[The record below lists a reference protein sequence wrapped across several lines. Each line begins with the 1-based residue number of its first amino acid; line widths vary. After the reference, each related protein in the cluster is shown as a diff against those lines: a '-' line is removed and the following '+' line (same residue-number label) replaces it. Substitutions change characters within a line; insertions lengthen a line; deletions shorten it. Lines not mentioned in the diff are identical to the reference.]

1 MQGRWDIRM
10 ETQQRISD
18 TDWNDQYRFLEL
30 DPEKWI
36 QTQALCG
43 WGDMFQK
50 LPCLSLFAGPFG
62 KSPRL
67 LFQKQFLSSF

>member
-1 MQGRWDIRM
+1 MQGWWDIHM
-10 ETQQRISD
+10 ETQQHISD

-36 QTQALCG
+36 QTQVLCG
-43 WGDMFQK
+43 WGDMLQK
-50 LPCLSLFAGPFG
+50 LPCLSLFVGPFE

-67 LFQKQFLSSF
+67 LFQKQPLHSF